1 MLISSSKLAQLSCIS
16 SEVYSLTP
24 AQLDA
29 EIKELELLKQQSVLN
44 RHDVDICAYL
54 NQLVLDLASLSQ
66 LPVNSIT
73 PFTEFNRHFDA
84 YKDAFTRFTSTIT
97 AFMETYTGFKQN
109 LTAFQPDISFQ
120 LQNQSEL
127 LTNLV
132 KNQATY
138 SLQTEERQKF
148 QFCYSEAMRVHTQ
161 ISKLRTTENQ
171 LQQIIN
177 AEQFRKEFQKT
188 EQNCNESMIQNELEI
203 LQQLQDEHIEANAN
217 YNQAIQQEFE
227 IPIAKQLDFTLRKIN
242 QDLEL
247 LCTNLRT
254 THDFVHGCLE
264 QVTKIVQK
272 LGKEFQQIEEVA
284 DICQQ
289 QLIQLN
295 NTQEIIQKIIV
306 NVMNQIHNQ
315 NELKTSPIALLNID
329 KVFEPFGDDKPKAV
343 IQQIQDVVSDQLNIK
358 IVRGTEEVAENKQ
371 NKILYQKGQLLQ
383 AFKELNIEDTTEK
396 IIKDV
401 EEHEKRAKS
410 MM

>member
-1 MLISSSKLAQLSCIS
+1 
-16 SEVYSLTP
+16 
-24 AQLDA
+24 
-29 EIKELELLKQQSVLN
+29 
-44 RHDVDICAYL
+44 
-54 NQLVLDLASLSQ
+54 
-66 LPVNSIT
+66 
-73 PFTEFNRHFDA
+73 
-84 YKDAFTRFTSTIT
+84 
-97 AFMETYTGFKQN
+97 METYTGFSKQN

-132 KNQATY
+132 KNKATY

-315 NELKTSPIALLNID
+315 NELKTSPIALLNLD

>member
-1 MLISSSKLAQLSCIS
+1 
-16 SEVYSLTP
+16 
-24 AQLDA
+24 
-29 EIKELELLKQQSVLN
+29 
-44 RHDVDICAYL
+44 
-54 NQLVLDLASLSQ
+54 
-66 LPVNSIT
+66 
-73 PFTEFNRHFDA
+73 
-84 YKDAFTRFTSTIT
+84 
-97 AFMETYTGFKQN
+97 METHTGFKQN

-132 KNQATY
+132 KNKATY

-315 NELKTSPIALLNID
+315 NELKTSPIALLNLD

-383 AFKELNIEDTTEK
+383 AFKELNIEDTTDK